1 MPKTSNGLVILTV
14 EDNPSDLFLLEHM
27 LRASGLEIRQLYS
40 TDTIS
45 EAYRILS
52 EKEIHLVLLDL
63 SLPDG
68 WGIHSFLQLKP
79 VVQKIPVI
87 ILTGLS
93 DTTVAL
99 EAIKEGAQDYLV
111 KIELTEKLL
120 AKTIQ
125 YSLERKRNLEYLRES
140 NDRFNTV
147 VKATND
153 AIWDWDIASG
163 TLSMVGDTYR
173 RLFGHELSGVGSPA
187 ELWETVIH
195 PDDRERVIGKLRA
208 VIAEGGANNWED
220 EYRLLRVSGEFAY
233 VHDRGYILYAGE
245 QPVRMI
251 GAIQDISVRKRS
263 EEIILDSEER
273 YRQLFYKNPFPTWI
287 FDPGSLQIMEVNDAA
302 EEKYGYSREEF
313 NRLTMR
319 DLHLPGEAEEFMDI
333 LRLTGPGKW
342 VGVRVGEVGIGGG
355 GGNGVGV
362 GLTGGGVNRT
372 GGGLSGAGIR
382 LNGSGVEE
390 AGELGI
396 GPRLWHHRNKWGGS
410 MIVEITSHRMDY
422 FGKACMQV
430 IVNDVTER
438 IRLERELAL
447 QHKLKQQQITEVV
460 LDAQE
465 RERFELG
472 QELHDNINQIL
483 ATSKLYLDVAIEEKV
498 PRMELLTKSR
508 KNISVAIEEIRKLS
522 KDLIAPS
529 LNDLGLTQ
537 SIKELI
543 RSIQSAGK
551 MKIRLNIS
559 GLDEEDLCPEQKINI
574 YRIIQE
580 QLNNILKHAQAG
592 TVVIELN
599 KIKEQVRLRLCDDGK
614 GFDPRMRR
622 KGVGISNIISRAE
635 LYNGK
640 VEIESAPGKG
650 CQLVVVLNSKVI
662 TEGGDRGAGGE
673 G

>member
-1 MPKTSNGLVILTV
+1 MQKINNGLVILTV

-27 LRASGLEIRQLYS
+27 LRSSGLDIRQLYS
-40 TDTIS
+40 TDTIG
-45 EAYRILS
+45 EAYRLLR
-52 EKEIHLVLLDL
+52 EWEIDLVLLDL
-63 SLPDG
+63 SLPDS
-68 WGIHSFLQLKP
+68 WGIHTFVQLKP
-79 VVQKIPVI
+79 AVQRIPVI

-93 DTTVAL
+93 DMKVAL

-111 KIELTEKLL
+111 KNELTEGLL

-140 NDRFNTV
+140 NERFNTV

-153 AIWDWDIASG
+153 AIWDWDIAG
-163 TLSMVGDTYR
+163 GKLSIIGDTYQQ
-173 RLFGHELSGVGSPA
+173 LFGHDRTGAASPE
-187 ELWETVIH
+187 ELWEEVMH
-195 PDDRERVIGKLRA
+195 PDDKERVFSKLQR
-208 VIAEGGANNWED
+208 VIREGVANKWED
-220 EYRLLRVSGEFAY
+220 EYRLRRAAGEYAH
-233 VHDRGYILYAGE
+233 VHDRGYIIHSTG
-245 QPVRMI
+245 PVRMI
-251 GAIQDISVRKRS
+251 GAIQDITARKRS
-263 EEIILDSEER
+263 EEIILASEER

-287 FDPGSLQIMEVNDAA
+287 FDPDNLQIMEVNDEAR
-302 EEKYGYSREEF
+302 EKYGFTREEF

-319 DLHLPGEAEEFMDI
+319 DLHAPGEAEQFMAD
-333 LRLTGPGKW
+333 LQQ
-342 VGVRVGEVGIGGG
+342 
-355 GGNGVGV
+355 
-362 GLTGGGVNRT
+362 
-372 GGGLSGAGIR
+372 
-382 LNGSGVEE
+382 NGSAKLAAGV
-390 AGELGI
+390 
-396 GPRLWHHRNKWGGS
+396 RLWHHHNKWGRV
-410 MIVEITSHRMDY
+410 MIVEITSHPMDY
-422 FGKACMQV
+422 FGKACVQV

-438 IRLERELAL
+438 IRLEKELAL
-447 QHKLKQQQITEVV
+447 QQKLKQQQITEVV
-460 LDAQE
+460 LGAQE

-483 ATSKLYLDVAIEEKV
+483 ATSKLYLDVAIEEKE
-498 PRMELLTKSR
+498 PQLELLAKSR
-508 KNISVAIEEIRKLS
+508 KNISMAIEEIRKLS

-543 RSIQSAGK
+543 RSIQSVGK

-559 GLDEEDLCPEQKINI
+559 GLCEEELLPEQKINI

-599 KIKEQVRLRLCDDGK
+599 KVKEQVRLRLADDGK

-650 CQLVVVLNSKVI
+650 CQLVVVLNSKALV
-662 TEGGDRGAGGE
+662 DGE
-673 G
+673 ATKP